1 MNIENLS
8 IDKLCYQYSKHGPE
22 VLHQVSFK
30 AYEGDLIAVLGPNG
44 VGKSTMFKC
53 ILGFFKNYTG
63 EIYLGG
69 QNLRQLNHKDIAK
82 QIAYIPQSTYPTFN
96 YEVLDV
102 VLMGLT
108 SQLSAISAPKKEH
121 SVKAMEALKS
131 LGIEHLAHSGYG
143 EISGGERQLVLIARA
158 LVQDAKILI
167 MDEPTAN
174 LDYGNQ
180 FRVMCRV
187 VELTKEGYIIILSTH
202 NPDHAF
208 LYANRVLMI
217 YGGKVIA
224 DGKPNDVLDES
235 LIKQVYNVD
244 TRIEEFSDEN
254 GMHRMCVPINGG
266 YSSIYKKE

>member
-1 MNIENLS
+1 MTLEKISVE
-8 IDKLCYQYSKHGPE
+8 KLNFHYSKNGPE

-30 AYEGDLIAVLGPNG
+30 ANEGDLIAVLGPNG

-53 ILGFFKNYTG
+53 ILGFFKNYSG
-63 EIYLGG
+63 EIFLEG
-69 QNLRQLNHKDIAK
+69 QNLRNLSHKEIAK
-82 QIAYIPQSTYPTFN
+82 HIAYIPQSTYPTFN

-108 SQLSAISAPKKEH
+108 SQLSVLSAPKKEH
-121 SVKAMEALKS
+121 SVKAMEALES
-131 LGIEHLAHSGYG
+131 LGIGHLAHAGYG

-180 FRVMCRV
+180 LRVMCRV
-187 VELTKEGYIIILSTH
+187 VELAKEGYIIILSTH

-217 YGGKVIA
+217 YGGSVIA
-224 DGKPNDVLDES
+224 DGKPAEVLDET

-244 TRIEEFSDEN
+244 TRIEEFRDEL
-254 GMHRMCVPINGG
+254 GTHRICIPLNGG
-266 YSSIYKKE
+266 SLK